1 MTLPAALPDPD
12 RFPRSSTS
20 RPTVLVVDD
29 EELIRW
35 SLAEELRSA
44 GYDPIQAGN
53 LADARLR
60 FAEADPELCILDIRM
75 PDGEGTELLREFRAA
90 DADLPVIMIT
100 GHGGVQ
106 TALEVTR
113 LGATEY
119 MPKPFDLQEMMLI
132 VERAVGQARRSRE
145 LRVLRERSSG
155 GGYGEIIGRSPAM
168 RRVFDL
174 LSRLEEADAPTVLVL
189 GESGTGKDL
198 VARAIHTRSRRADQP
213 FLEIDCT
220 GLSDE
225 LIQSELFGHERG
237 AFTDAKQRKL
247 GLFEV
252 AGRGTIFLDEIGEL
266 SLVTQSKLLRALENR
281 RFKRVGG
288 TKDVELRAR
297 VIAATNRKLTDEVES
312 GRFRQD
318 LYYRLNVIP
327 VEVPPLKDRNGDVA
341 LLVQHLVT
349 RLSRDLGRR
358 IAGIEDAA
366 VSRLEA
372 YDWPGNVRELRNVL
386 ERAVIL
392 SRSDTIGV
400 EDLPPEIAQMAAG
413 PSGSLFTLPEEGV
426 DLAQLER
433 DLVMQALQRSGGNQ
447 SAAARLLGIGRY
459 ALRYRMEKMG
469 MLKRG
474 SAKS

>member
-1 MTLPAALPDPD
+1 VTLPAALPDPD